1 MSRTMLAS
9 VVLAG
14 ALLAGLTGCKGGG
27 KAAEVPAIEIEPGLS
42 YVDSLVGTG
51 EAVKSGDFVQAH
63 YTGWLQVTDEK
74 TKKPVKGT
82 KFDSSL
88 DRGEP
93 ITFPVGNGFV
103 IPGWEKGLMGMQ
115 VGGKRTLII
124 APDLAYGAEGRPPVI
139 PANST
144 LIFDISLV
152 GLPKVEVQVQQE
164 GTGAA
169 AAAGDQIAVHYTGSL
184 WTNGA
189 VGEKFDSSLDRG
201 EPFRFQL
208 GAGMVIPG
216 WDMGLQ
222 GLKVGTKAR
231 LIIPST
237 LGYGKRGTPGGP
249 IPPDADLVFDVE
261 LVEIAGK

>member
-1 MSRTMLAS
+1 MSRAMKTAA
-9 VVLAG
+9 VLA
-14 ALLAGLTGCKGGG
+14 AILLVAVTGCKSGG
-27 KAAEVPAIEIEPGLS
+27 KAAEVPAVVIEPGLS

-51 EAVKSGDFVQAH
+51 DEVKSGDYVLAH
-63 YTGWLQVTDEK
+63 YTGWLQVEDEK

-88 DRGEP
+88 DRGDP
-93 ITFPVGNGFV
+93 IAFPVGSGFV
-103 IPGWEKGLMGMQ
+103 IPGWDKGIMGMKI
-115 VGGKRTLII
+115 GGKRTLII
-124 APDLAYGAEGRPPVI
+124 APELAYGVEGRPPVI

-144 LIFDISLV
+144 LVFDISLV
-152 GLPKVEVQVQQE
+152 GLPKVDVQVQQE
-164 GTGAA
+164 GTGAVA
-169 AAAGDQIAVHYTGSL
+169 APGDQIAVHYTGSL
-184 WTNGA
+184 WKDGA

-201 EPFRFQL
+201 EPFRFTL

-216 WDMGLQ
+216 WDAGLR

-231 LIIPST
+231 LIIPSV

>member
-1 MSRTMLAS
+1 MSRAMLTVAAL
-9 VVLAG
+9 VTVLLVA
-14 ALLAGLTGCKGGG
+14 LTGCKGGG
-27 KAAEVPAIEIEPGLS
+27 KAAEVPAIVIEPGLS

-51 EAVKSGDFVQAH
+51 VEVKSGDFIQAH
-63 YTGWLQVTDEK
+63 YTGWLQVEDAK
-74 TKKPVKGT
+74 TKKPVKGN
-82 KFDSSL
+82 KFDSSV

-93 ITFPVGNGFV
+93 ITFPVGSGFV
-103 IPGWEKGLMGMQ
+103 IPGWEKGLLGMK

-124 APDLAYGAEGRPPVI
+124 APELAYGAEGRPPVI

-152 GLPKVEVQVQQE
+152 GLPKVEVQVTQE
-164 GTGAA
+164 GTGAT

-184 WTNGA
+184 WVNGA
-189 VGEKFDSSLDRG
+189 VGDKFDSSLDRG
-201 EPFRFQL
+201 EPFRFTL

-216 WDMGLQ
+216 WDQGLQ

-237 LGYGKRGTPGGP
+237 LGYGKQGTPGGP
-249 IPPDADLVFDVE
+249 IPPNADLVFDVE
-261 LVEIAGK
+261 LMEIAGK

>member
-1 MSRTMLAS
+1 MSRSMLTAAMLAG
-9 VVLAG
+9 VLLVAV
-14 ALLAGLTGCKGGG
+14 TGCQGDG
-27 KAAEVPAIEIEPGLS
+27 KSAEVPAIEIEPGLS

-51 EAVKSGDFVQAH
+51 DAVVSGDFVQAH
-63 YTGWLQVTDEK
+63 YTGWLQVADA
-74 TKKPVKGT
+74 KKPVKGS

-93 ITFPVGNGFV
+93 ITFPVGSGFV
-103 IPGWEKGLMGMQ
+103 IPGWEKGLLGMK

-124 APDLAYGAEGRPPVI
+124 GPDLAYGAEGRPPVI

-164 GTGAA
+164 GTGAE

-184 WTNGA
+184 WVNGA

-201 EPFRFQL
+201 EPFRFTL

-216 WDMGLQ
+216 WDQGLQ

-237 LGYGKRGTPGGP
+237 LGYGKQGTPGGP

-261 LVEIAGK
+261 LMEIAGK